1 MFHRNVRTT
10 VFLAAALAAA
20 PAIPAQAPA
29 GGRGGAPPPAPQKIM
44 QIKPNLYIVTGG
56 GGNSTVRVTKAGIIL
71 VDTKNLGDQF
81 YNELLQQI
89 KTVSDQPVKE
99 VIITHVHQDHSGN
112 TGKFIE
118 AGARVT
124 ANEGEKA
131 ETATYTSPAG
141 KPAAPSATYTDKT
154 VVKLGSAKA
163 EVYHFGKGHTG
174 GDSIV
179 YFPDLKVVS
188 GGDVIVGVQPNF
200 DYPNGGSLLEAQK
213 VLAQVAKLKFDT
225 VVPGHSAPNSPTM
238 TRADFDAYKQ
248 KVDTLVARFKEL
260 IKAGTPKEEI
270 LAKVKTDDLG
280 WNVNTAQWQ
289 APGRLDPLY
298 QEFSALKQ

>member
-1 MFHRNVRTT
+1 V
-10 VFLAAALAAA
+10 
-20 PAIPAQAPA
+20 PA
-29 GGRGGAPPPAPQKIM
+29 
-44 QIKPNLYIVTGG
+44 V
-56 GGNSTVRVTKAGIIL
+56 TVRYATKAGIIL

-89 KTVSDQPVKE
+89 KTVSDQSVKE

-112 TGKFIE
+112 TGKFVE
-118 AGARVT
+118 AGACVT

-154 VVKLGSAKA
+154 VIKLSGVKA
-163 EVYHFGKGHTG
+163 EVYHFGKAHTG

-200 DYPNGGSLLEAQK
+200 DYPQGGSLLEAQK

-225 VVPGHSAPNSPTM
+225 VVPGHSAPNTTIM

-248 KVDTLVARFKEL
+248 KVDTLVARFKEQV
-260 IKAGTPKEEI
+260 KAGTPKNEI

-298 QEFSALKQ
+298 QEFSAPKQ

>member
-1 MFHRNVRTT
+1 
-10 VFLAAALAAA
+10 
-20 PAIPAQAPA
+20 
-29 GGRGGAPPPAPQKIM
+29 M
-44 QIKPNLYIVTGG
+44 QIKPNLYIVTGA

-81 YNELLQQI
+81 YNELSQQI

-131 ETATYTSPAG
+131 EVATYTSPAG
-141 KPAAPSATYTDKT
+141 KPAAPSATYTQKT
-154 VVKLGSAKA
+154 VIKLGGAKA
-163 EVYHFGKGHTG
+163 EVYHFGKAHTG

-188 GGDVIVGVQPNF
+188 GGDVIVGAQPNF
-200 DYPNGGSLLEAQK
+200 DYPQGGSLLEAQK

-225 VVPGHSAPNSPTM
+225 VVPGHSAPNTTTM

-248 KVDTLVARFKEL
+248 KVDTLVARFKEQV
-260 IKAGTPKEEI
+260 KAGTPKSEI

-298 QEFSALKQ
+298 QEFSASKQ